1 MLNGPFL
8 SEHLNCEAKLPKY
21 VLAAAALCDTDGY
34 LHLDKDV
41 RGQCSDVGTVR
52 MAGRH
57 SNASLFPLGSGQLVL
72 RDRPN
77 HSLNQ
82 NPLVRSCWASQGLHH
97 SIVPALP
104 LSSNQG

>member
-1 MLNGPFL
+1 MGHFL
-8 SEHLNCEAKLPKY
+8 SEDLNCEAKLPKHL
-21 VLAAAALCDTDGY
+21 LAAAVFCDSDGY

-41 RGQCSDVGTVR
+41 RGQCSTMGTVR

-57 SNASLFPLGSGQLVL
+57 SGASLFPLGSGQMVL
-72 RDRPN
+72 RAQPN

-82 NPLVRSCWASQGLHH
+82 NPRVRSCGASQDLHH
-97 SIVPALP
+97 TIVPALP